1 MPSLRTLPEA
11 VRDAAAGGHG
21 CLFIGGGSSGHHRDV
36 YRSYADLH
44 AAALGVSRS
53 LRALGVQRGDV
64 VALVIDD
71 AESFLVALYGA
82 SMAGLLPASLH
93 PPGAT
98 RDLGS
103 YYELTAR
110 VLRSSGARALVT
122 SARLVEGFEDI
133 RAACPALA
141 AVVSC
146 SELTDRAGNPPG
158 PFDEPGLDDLAF
170 VQFTS
175 GATSEPKGVALTH
188 RNVCEN
194 VNAINGPRGLA
205 TTDADSAVSWLPLHH
220 DMGLVGMALG
230 PLYASRPAVFLPTDA
245 FVRRPAEWLRA
256 ISRHRATVSFAPNFA
271 YDLCVRRV
279 KTSDLEGVDLSCWR
293 VAGCGAEPI
302 HASTLAAFAQRFGSI
317 GFRETSFLPGYG
329 LAEHVV
335 AATFA
340 ARDRALRTD
349 GALVSC
355 GVPLP
360 GHRLRIVGE
369 NGADLPEREVG
380 EILLSGPSVMQGYFE
395 NGRVT
400 QDQVHA
406 GWLST
411 GDLGYLAA
419 GELYVCGRLKDLI
432 VANGRKIHPQD
443 LEWGVDELP
452 GVRRGRTVALGVP
465 HDDGRD
471 RLVMIVEPS
480 GTVDAEQLASD
491 VRRRLADLYGLFM
504 DDVVIAPGGAVGRT
518 SSGKVQRAL
527 TRAKY
532 ERGEFGR
539 RRAESGSGPIIL
551 Q

>member
-11 VRDAAAGGHG
+11 LRDAAAGGHG
-21 CLFIGGGSSGHHRDV
+21 CLFIGGGSPGHHDDI

-53 LRALGVQRGDV
+53 LRDLGLQRGDV
-64 VALVIDD
+64 VALGIDD
-71 AESFLVALYGA
+71 AESFLVTLFGA
-82 SMAGLLPASLH
+82 SMAGLLPASLL

-98 RDLGS
+98 RDLES

-122 SARLVEGFEDI
+122 SVQLVEGFENI
-133 RAACPALA
+133 RASCPTLT

-146 SELTDRAGNPPG
+146 GELMDRSGDPPG
-158 PFDEPGLDDLAF
+158 PSDEPGVDDLAF

-194 VNAINGPRGLA
+194 VNAINGPSGLA
-205 TTDADSAVSWLPLHH
+205 TTEADSAVTWLPLHH

-230 PLYASRPAVFLPTDA
+230 PLYASRPAVFLPTHA

-279 KTSDLEGVDLSCWR
+279 KMSDLEGVDLSCWR

-302 HASTLAAFAQRFGSI
+302 HAPTLAAFAERFRSA

-340 ARDRALRTD
+340 PRDRPIRTD

-360 GHRLRIVGE
+360 GHRLRIVNE
-369 NGADLPEREVG
+369 NGADLSEREVG

-400 QDQVHA
+400 RDQVHE
-406 GWLST
+406 GWLRT

-432 VANGRKIHPQD
+432 IANGRKIHPQD
-443 LEWGVDELP
+443 LEESTNCRASV
-452 GVRRGRTVALGVP
+452 VAHRP
-465 HDDGRD
+465 RW
-471 RLVMIVEPS
+471 RS
-480 GTVDAEQLASD
+480 
-491 VRRRLADLYGLFM
+491 
-504 DDVVIAPGGAVGRT
+504 
-518 SSGKVQRAL
+518 
-527 TRAKY
+527 
-532 ERGEFGR
+532 
-539 RRAESGSGPIIL
+539 
-551 Q
+551 